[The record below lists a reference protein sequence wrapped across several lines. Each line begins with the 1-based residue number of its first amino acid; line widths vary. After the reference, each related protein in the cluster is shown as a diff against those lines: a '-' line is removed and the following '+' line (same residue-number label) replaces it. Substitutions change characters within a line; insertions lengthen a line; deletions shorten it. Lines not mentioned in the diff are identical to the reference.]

1 MDSKPS
7 HRHSHLREVAKQTT
21 SRLSLSLVL
30 TLAFV
35 VIEAGAGIFANS
47 LALLTDAAHNLTD
60 VIALGLTWLAVRMTA
75 QPANAQKTYG
85 YHRAGILVALA
96 NSTTLVLISL
106 GIFYEAYQRFIAPP
120 DVRSG
125 ILIGVGLIA
134 VFVNLITALL
144 VQRGSQ

>member
-1 MDSKPS
+1 MDHLNS
-7 HRHSHLREVAKQTT
+7 HAHFHLSEAAKQTT
-21 SRLSLSLVL
+21 TRLSLSLFL

-35 VIEAGAGIFANS
+35 IIEAGAGIFANS

-60 VIALGLTWLAVRMTA
+60 VIALALTWFAVRITT

-85 YHRAGILVALA
+85 YHRAGILVALL

-106 GIFYEAYQRFIAPP
+106 GIFYEAYRRFVNPP
-120 DVRSG
+120 EVESS

-134 VFVNLITALL
+134 VVINLVTALL
-144 VQRGSQ
+144 VHRG